1 MNEFLP
7 VLVAVLVSTM
17 ILTLGMA
24 LRSERERRRLVV
36 LDSPAG
42 AVAVPS
48 LRELELAKP
57 WRERL
62 FKPVLRRLYGAGRL
76 LTPVRNIEQL
86 QQDLILAGLFERLTV
101 IDFLGLRIFAGV
113 MVGLLVFL
121 VMNLRGAFASALLF
135 ALAGFL
141 VGLYL
146 PNFWLRGRIS
156 RRQKGIAR
164 GLPDMLDRMSIC
176 VDAGL
181 GFEAAIQKA
190 ALEGKDELAL
200 ELRRVIGELRLGI
213 PRGQALRHLVD
224 RTGVAEV
231 ASFVAVLVQADQLG
245 IAIRDVLHTQ
255 SAHMRM
261 RRRQRAEEEA
271 QKAPIKMLIP
281 LVLFIFPALFAVILG
296 PAIPRILAAF

>member
-1 MNEFLP
+1 MDGSFHLLIAS
-7 VLVAVLVSTM
+7 LVAASIFALAV
-17 ILTLGMA
+17 A
-24 LRSERERRRLVV
+24 LRTERERRRLVV
-36 LDSPAG
+36 PDSPA
-42 AVAVPS
+42 ATTALPT

-62 FKPVLRRLYGAGRL
+62 LKPLLRQLHGAGRL
-76 LTPVRNIEQL
+76 LTPGRNIEQL
-86 QQDLILAGLFERLTV
+86 QHDLILAGLFERLTV
-101 IDFLGLRIFAGV
+101 IDFLGLRILAGV
-113 MVGLLVFL
+113 GVGLLAFF
-121 VMNLRGAFASALLF
+121 VMNWRGAFSAAFLLG
-135 ALAGFL
+135 LAGF
-141 VGLYL
+141 VMGLSL
-146 PNFWLRGRIS
+146 PNLWLRGRITQ
-156 RRQKGIAR
+156 RQKRIAR
-164 GLPDMLDRMSIC
+164 ALPDALDRMSIC

-181 GFEAAIQKA
+181 GFEAAIQKVA
-190 ALEGKDELAL
+190 VQGKDELAL

-213 PRGQALRHLVD
+213 PRGEALRHLAE

-281 LVLFIFPALFAVILG
+281 LVLFIFPAMFAVILG
-296 PAIPRILAAF
+296 PAIPQILSSF

>member
-7 VLVAVLVSTM
+7 VLVASLVSTM

-24 LRSERERRRLVV
+24 LRSVIERRRLVV
-36 LDSPAG
+36 LDSAEGVAG
-42 AVAVPS
+42 MLS
-48 LRELELAKP
+48 LRDLELSKP

-62 FKPVLRRLYGAGRL
+62 LKPLLRQLYGAGRL

-113 MVGLLVFL
+113 GVAVVVFF

-146 PNFWLRGRIS
+146 PNLWLRSRIG

-164 GLPDMLDRMSIC
+164 SLPDMLDRMSIC

-190 ALEGKDELAL
+190 SQQGKDELAL
-200 ELRRVIGELRLGI
+200 EFRRVIGELRLGI

-281 LVLFIFPALFAVILG
+281 LVLFIFPAMFAVILG
-296 PAIPRILAAF
+296 PAIPLILEAF